1 MSQLGQHVQANE
13 NGQKAAAIAE
23 IILIKTHEFCQM
35 SIDELMARDAANVPN
50 SKVKSSIID
59 HTVTDTQAFNLCLS
73 NPCQMLA
80 MSAQ

>member
-35 SIDELMARDAANVPN
+35 SIDELMARDAGNIPN

-59 HTVTDTQAFNLCLS
+59 HTVTDT
-73 NPCQMLA
+73 
-80 MSAQ
+80 

>member
-35 SIDELMARDAANVPN
+35 SIDELMARDAGSIPNN

-59 HTVTDTQAFNLCLS
+59 HTVTDT
-73 NPCQMLA
+73 
-80 MSAQ
+80 